1 MGTGGTMHALR
12 LTGIGRGV
20 SNRRAVPM
28 NLAARES
35 AMSQPPILSRQ
46 SPVLF
51 LMTLAFTNWVGF
63 ACWQALIN
71 NFGKE
76 AAGFTGFDIGLMQSV
91 REIPGFLAFT
101 AIVLFLFMREQVL
114 AYASLLL
121 LGIGISLTGYFP
133 SLTGILIT
141 TFIMSVGFH
150 YFETAQQSLTLQIVP
165 KAQAAQTL
173 GKVAGAV
180 AAAQLVSFGAV
191 ALAWTLFQPS
201 WQTLFL
207 VAGGVTVMLVIGAMA
222 FFPKV
227 QGDTPQNKG
236 LVLRQRYWL
245 YYALTFMSGARRQIF
260 MAFGGFLLVE
270 RFGYDLSAIAT
281 LMLATY
287 GINIFAAPAI
297 GGLIAK
303 LGERLT
309 IKIENISLII
319 VFFGYAL
326 ATQGVFGVWGYSIVG
341 LLFIID
347 GIFVTL
353 IIAQKTYFQKIADPA
368 DIAPTAAVAF
378 SINHI
383 AAVALPV
390 TFGVL
395 WTKIDPA
402 VVFYVGM
409 VIAAGSL
416 TLAFLVP
423 ENPRA
428 GAETTLKRGTAEQPA
443 E

>member
-1 MGTGGTMHALR
+1 LAAPQFPPRSLAALR
-12 LTGIGRGV
+12 
-20 SNRRAVPM
+20 A
-28 NLAARES
+28 
-35 AMSQPPILSRQ
+35 
-46 SPVLF
+46 SPVVF
-51 LMTLAFTNWVGF
+51 LMALAFTNWIGF
-63 ACWQALIN
+63 ASWQALIN

-76 AAGFTGFDIGLMQSV
+76 AAGFSGFDIGLMQSV
-91 REIPGFLAFT
+91 REIPGFMAFT
-101 AIVLFLFMREQVL
+101 AIVLFLFMREQLL
-114 AYASLLL
+114 AYVSLLML
-121 LGIGISLTGYFP
+121 GLGIALTGYYP

-150 YFETAQQSLTLQIVP
+150 YFETAQQALSLQLVP
-165 KAQAAQTL
+165 KAKAAATL

-180 AAAQLVSFGAV
+180 AAAQLLSFGAV
-191 ALAWTLFQPS
+191 ALAWWLFKPS
-201 WQTLFL
+201 WQSLFL
-207 VAGGVTVMLVIGAMA
+207 VAGGVTVLLAVAAML
-222 FFPKV
+222 FFPRF

-236 LVLRQRYWL
+236 LVLRKRYGL

-287 GINIFAAPAI
+287 AINIFAAPAI
-297 GGLIAK
+297 GGLIGR

-309 IKIENISLII
+309 IQIENISLVV
-319 VFFGYAL
+319 VFLGYAL
-326 ATQGVFGVWGYSIVG
+326 ASQGLFGAWGYGLVG
-341 LLFIID
+341 ALFIID

-390 TFGVL
+390 TFGVM
-395 WTKIDPA
+395 WTKIDPS
-402 VVFYVGM
+402 VVFYCGVL
-409 VIAAGSL
+409 IALGSL

-423 ENPRA
+423 RDPAPGR
-428 GAETTLKRGTAEQPA
+428 ETTRTQATLKPAMPASQPA

>member
-1 MGTGGTMHALR
+1 MPSDTPANTTA
-12 LTGIGRGV
+12 
-20 SNRRAVPM
+20 P
-28 NLAARES
+28 AA
-35 AMSQPPILSRQ
+35 PVVWSRS

-51 LMTLAFTNWVGF
+51 LMTLAFTNWIGF
-63 ACWQALIN
+63 ASWQALIN

-76 AAGFTGFDIGLMQSV
+76 AAAFGGFDIGMMQSV
-91 REIPGFLAFT
+91 REIPGFMAFT
-101 AIVLFLFMREQVL
+101 AIVLFLFMREQLL
-114 AYASLLL
+114 AYVSLLL
-121 LGIGISLTGYFP
+121 LGVGIALTGYYP
-133 SLTGILIT
+133 SLTGILVT

-150 YFETAQQSLTLQIVP
+150 YFETAQQALSLQVIP
-165 KAQAAQTL
+165 KAHAARTL
-173 GKVAGAV
+173 GKVASAV

-191 ALAWTLFQPS
+191 ALAWKLFQPS

-207 VAGGVTVMLVIGAMA
+207 CAGGVTLVLVLAAWA
-222 FFPKV
+222 FFPRF
-227 QGDTPQNKG
+227 QGSTPQNKG
-236 LVLRQRYWL
+236 LVLRRRYGL

-287 GINIFAAPAI
+287 SINIFAAPVI
-297 GGLIAK
+297 GAMIGR

-309 IKIENISLII
+309 IQIENMSLIA

-326 ATQGVFGVWGYSIVG
+326 ASQGLFGASGGLIVG
-341 LLFIID
+341 LLFIVD

-390 TFGVL
+390 TFGLL
-395 WTKIDPA
+395 WTRIDPS
-402 VVFYVGM
+402 VVFYIGM
-409 VIAAGSL
+409 AIASLSL

-423 ENPRA
+423 RHPA
-428 GAETTLKRGTAEQPA
+428 PGAETAFKVRTSAAPA

>member
-1 MGTGGTMHALR
+1 MTRRLR
-12 LTGIGRGV
+12 
-20 SNRRAVPM
+20 
-28 NLAARES
+28 REGLDVTVWPS
-35 AMSQPPILSRQ
+35 ETLSMSTPAPPLFSRT
-46 SPVLF
+46 SPVTF
-51 LMTLAFTNWVGF
+51 LMTLGFSNWVGF

-71 NFGKE
+71 NFGKD
-76 AAGFTGFDIGLMQSV
+76 AGFTGFDIGLMQSV

-101 AIVLFLFMREQVL
+101 AIILFLFMREQLL
-114 AYASLLL
+114 AYLSLLML
-121 LGIGISLTGYFP
+121 GLGIALTGFHP

-150 YFETAQQSLTLQIVP
+150 YFETAQQALSLQVIP
-165 KAQAAQTL
+165 KEHAAQAL
-173 GKVAGAV
+173 GKVASAV
-180 AAAQLVSFGAV
+180 AMAQLMSFGAV
-191 ALAWTLFQPS
+191 ALAWHLFQPS
-201 WQTLFL
+201 WQVLFL
-207 VAGGVTVMLVIGAMA
+207 WAGGVTVLLTAAAWA
-222 FFPKV
+222 FFPRF
-227 QGDTPQNKG
+227 QGSVPQNKG

-281 LMLATY
+281 LMLVTYAT
-287 GINIFAAPAI
+287 NVFAAPVI
-297 GGLIAK
+297 GGLIRK

-309 IKIENISLII
+309 IQVENVSLVV

-326 ATQGVFGVWGYSIVG
+326 ASQGVFGVSGAMVVG
-341 LLFIID
+341 VLFIID

-353 IIAQKTYFQKIADPA
+353 VIAQKTYFQKIADAA

-395 WTKIDPA
+395 WTRIDPS
-402 VVFYVGM
+402 VVFYIGM
-409 VIAAGSL
+409 GIASISL
-416 TLAFLVP
+416 LLAFLVP
-423 ENPRA
+423 RHPA
-428 GAETTLKRGTAEQPA
+428 PGAETTMPARSRPAAAE
-443 E
+443 

>member
-1 MGTGGTMHALR
+1 MVRRTFSGQESQRPMSEPAPPMFARRSAL
-12 LTGIGRGV
+12 T
-20 SNRRAVPM
+20 
-28 NLAARES
+28 
-35 AMSQPPILSRQ
+35 
-46 SPVLF
+46 F
-51 LMTLAFTNWVGF
+51 LMALAFTNWIGF
-63 ACWQALIN
+63 ALWQALIN

-91 REIPGFLAFT
+91 REIPGFMAFT
-101 AIVLFLFMREQVL
+101 AILIFLFMREQVL
-114 AYASLLL
+114 AYLSLLM
-121 LGIGISLTGYFP
+121 LGVGIALTGYYP

-150 YFETAQQSLTLQIVP
+150 YFETAQQALTLQIVP
-165 KAQAAQTL
+165 KQHAAAVL

-180 AAAQLVSFGAV
+180 ATAQLLSFGAV
-191 ALAWTLFQPS
+191 ALAWKLFQPS
-201 WQTLFL
+201 WETLFL
-207 VAGGVTVMLVIGAMA
+207 VAGGVTILLALACMA
-222 FFPKV
+222 FFPRV
-227 QGDTPQNKG
+227 QGTTPQNKG
-236 LVLRQRYWL
+236 LVLRKRYWL

-270 RFGYDLSAIAT
+270 RFGYDLSATAS
-281 LMLATY
+281 LLLVTY
-287 GINIFAAPAI
+287 AINIVAAPLI
-297 GGLIAK
+297 GKLIGR

-309 IKIENISLII
+309 IQVENISLVL
-319 VFFGYAL
+319 VFLGYAL
-326 ATQGVFGVWGYSIVG
+326 ASQGVFGVFGGAVAG
-341 LLFIID
+341 VLFIVD

-395 WTKIDPA
+395 WTRIDPSI
-402 VVFYVGM
+402 VFYIGM
-409 VIAAGSL
+409 VIASISL

-423 ENPRA
+423 RAPCA
-428 GAETTLKRGTAEQPA
+428 GAETTFVTKALGSPA

>member
-1 MGTGGTMHALR
+1 MSSPAPALF
-12 LTGIGRGV
+12 
-20 SNRRAVPM
+20 
-28 NLAARES
+28 
-35 AMSQPPILSRQ
+35 SRT
-46 SPVLF
+46 SPVTF
-51 LMTLAFTNWVGF
+51 LMTLGFTNWVGF

-76 AAGFTGFDIGLMQSV
+76 AAGFNGLDIGLMQSV
-91 REIPGFLAFT
+91 REIPGFMAFT
-101 AIVLFLFMREQVL
+101 AILLFLFMREQLL
-114 AYASLLL
+114 AYLSLLVL
-121 LGIGISLTGYFP
+121 GLGIALTGYFP
-133 SLTGILIT
+133 SLTGILVT

-150 YFETAQQSLTLQIVP
+150 YFETAQQALSLQIIA
-165 KAQAAQTL
+165 KDQAAKTL
-173 GKVAGAV
+173 GKVASAV
-180 AAAQLVSFGAV
+180 AAAQLISFGVIAI
-191 ALAWTLFQPS
+191 AWKLFQPS

-207 VAGGVTVMLVIGAMA
+207 CAGGVTIVLAAGAWA
-222 FFPKV
+222 FFPRI
-227 QGDTPQNKG
+227 QGATPQNKG
-236 LVLRQRYWL
+236 LVLRKRYGL

-287 GINIFAAPAI
+287 ATNVVVAPMI
-297 GGLIAK
+297 GGLIGK

-309 IKIENISLII
+309 IQIENISLIA

-326 ATQGVFGVWGYSIVG
+326 ASQGVFGTMGGMIVG
-341 LLFIID
+341 GLFVLD

-395 WTKIDPA
+395 WTRIDPS
-402 VVFYVGM
+402 VVFYIGM
-409 VIAAGSL
+409 AIASISL
-416 TLAFLVP
+416 ILAFLVP
-423 ENPRA
+423 RHP
-428 GAETTLKRGTAEQPA
+428 GPGLETTLARRAEAAPA

>member
-1 MGTGGTMHALR
+1 
-12 LTGIGRGV
+12 
-20 SNRRAVPM
+20 
-28 NLAARES
+28 
-35 AMSQPPILSRQ
+35 MSQPPLLSRQ

-51 LMTLAFTNWVGF
+51 LMALAFTNWVGF

-76 AAGFTGFDIGLMQSV
+76 AAGFTGLDIGMMQSV

-101 AIVLFLFMREQVL
+101 AILFFLFIREQVL

-121 LGIGISLTGYFP
+121 LGFGIALTGYYP
-133 SLTGILIT
+133 SLTGILMT

-150 YFETAQQSLTLQIVP
+150 YFETAQQALTLQIVP

-191 ALAWTLFQPS
+191 AIAWKLFQPS

-207 VAGGVTVMLVIGAMA
+207 VAGGVTVLLTLAAMA
-222 FFPKV
+222 FFPRV
-227 QGDTPQNKG
+227 QGETPQNKG
-236 LVLRQRYWL
+236 LVLRKRYCL

-287 GINIFAAPAI
+287 SINIFAAPAI
-297 GGLIAK
+297 GGVIAK

-319 VFFGYAL
+319 VFLGYAL
-326 ATQGVFGVWGYSIVG
+326 ATQGLFGAWGYAIVG

-402 VVFYVGM
+402 VVFYIGM
-409 VIAAGSL
+409 LIAAGSL

-423 ENPRA
+423 ERPRE
-428 GAETTLKRGTAEQPA
+428 GFETTLKGAAPREQAAE
-443 E
+443 

>member
-1 MGTGGTMHALR
+1 
-12 LTGIGRGV
+12 
-20 SNRRAVPM
+20 
-28 NLAARES
+28 
-35 AMSQPPILSRQ
+35 MSQPAPSFRT
-46 SPVLF
+46 SPVVF
-51 LMTLAFTNWVGF
+51 LMTLGFTNWVGF

-76 AAGFTGFDIGLMQSV
+76 AAGFTGLDIGLMQSV
-91 REIPGFLAFT
+91 REVPGFLAFT
-101 AIVLFLFMREQVL
+101 AILLFLFMREQVL

-121 LGIGISLTGYFP
+121 LGVGIALTGYHP
-133 SLTGILIT
+133 TLTGILIT

-150 YFETAQQSLTLQIVP
+150 YFETAQQALSLQVVP
-165 KAQAAQTL
+165 KAEAARTL
-173 GKVAGAV
+173 GKVAGAI

-191 ALAWTLFQPS
+191 AIAWRLFQPS
-201 WQTLFL
+201 WETLFL
-207 VAGGVTVMLVIGAMA
+207 VAGGVTILLVIAAMLT
-222 FFPKV
+222 FPKF
-227 QGDTPQNKG
+227 QGETPQNKG
-236 LVLRQRYWL
+236 LVLRRRYWL

-297 GGLIAK
+297 GGVIGK

-309 IKIENISLII
+309 IKIENISLIV
-319 VFFGYAL
+319 VFLGYAL
-326 ATQGVFGVWGYSIVG
+326 ATQGLFGAWGYAIVG

-402 VVFYVGM
+402 VVFYIGM
-409 VIAAGSL
+409 LIAAGSL

-423 ENPRA
+423 ERPREGFETVLK
-428 GAETTLKRGTAEQPA
+428 GAPREQAAE
-443 E
+443 

>member
-1 MGTGGTMHALR
+1 MSAPAPPLFSRTSP
-12 LTGIGRGV
+12 LT
-20 SNRRAVPM
+20 
-28 NLAARES
+28 
-35 AMSQPPILSRQ
+35 
-46 SPVLF
+46 F
-51 LMTLAFTNWVGF
+51 LMVLAFTNWVGF

-76 AAGFTGFDIGLMQSV
+76 AAGFSGFDIGLMQSV
-91 REIPGFLAFT
+91 REIPGFMAFT
-101 AIVLFLFMREQVL
+101 AIVLFLFMREQLL
-114 AYASLLL
+114 AYVSLLML
-121 LGIGISLTGYFP
+121 GLGIALTGFHP

-150 YFETAQQSLTLQIVP
+150 YFETAQQALSLQVIP
-165 KAQAAQTL
+165 KEHAAKAL
-173 GKVAGAV
+173 GKVASAV
-180 AAAQLVSFGAV
+180 AAAQLLSFGAV
-191 ALAWTLFQPS
+191 ALAWWMFEPSWRTLFA
-201 WQTLFL
+201 
-207 VAGGVTVMLVIGAMA
+207 VAGGVTVMLAGAAWA
-222 FFPKV
+222 FFPRL
-227 QGDTPQNKG
+227 QGATPQNKG
-236 LVLRQRYWL
+236 LVLRRRYGL

-281 LMLATY
+281 LMLVTY
-287 GINIFAAPAI
+287 SINIVAAPVI
-297 GGLIAK
+297 GGLIGR

-309 IKIENISLII
+309 IMVENVSLVL

-326 ATQGVFGVWGYSIVG
+326 ASQGVFGAWGAFIVG
-341 LLFIID
+341 KLFIVD

-353 IIAQKTYFQKIADPA
+353 IIAQKTYFQKIADAA

-395 WTKIDPA
+395 WTRIDPS

-409 VIAAGSL
+409 GIATVSL
-416 TLAFLVP
+416 GLAFLVP
-423 ENPRA
+423 RHPGP
-428 GAETTLKRGTAEQPA
+428 GAETTLAHSARAAPA